1 MKHASDNRCMKLL
14 HVHALL
20 NRKHE
25 LTLAGPTKLVLT
37 LLGNLR
43 FGQTWYNRCLVSIAR
58 RDMHFLRKF
67 SQFVN
72 FERHGRDRRGPP
84 PPPGVWLDRE
94 TWITYAGGTNILCV
108 YFREN
113 YGGCIWILLIF
124 FPLFQSYNFS
134 CRPCGF
140 ATSIKLS
147 CHQNSWIE
155 KLMK

>member
-1 MKHASDNRCMKLL
+1 MKLL

-84 PPPGVWLDRE
+84 PPRE
-94 TWITYAGGTNILCV
+94 FDSIGRHESRMPVALIYFAFIL
-108 YFREN
+108 
-113 YGGCIWILLIF
+113 
-124 FPLFQSYNFS
+124 
-134 CRPCGF
+134 
-140 ATSIKLS
+140 
-147 CHQNSWIE
+147 E
-155 KLMK
+155 KIMADAFEFC